1 MSPSQLPEV
10 VMPAFLQRLNGKL
23 GTLKGN
29 SDLAFVLGLFGA
41 VFLLVIPVHK
51 DLLSLLLVI
60 SIGISLLILVTVIY
74 VKDPPEFSVFP
85 TLLLAV
91 TLYRLGLN
99 VASTRLILLEADAGS
114 VIQSF
119 GTFVVG
125 GNYVVGAVVFLIL
138 VIINFVVITKG
149 AGRIA
154 EVTARFTLDA
164 MPGKQM
170 SIDAEL
176 NAGIISEADALSR
189 RERIQKDA
197 DFYGAMDGA
206 SKFVRGDAIAGIV
219 ITVVNVIGGILIGY
233 FQREMPITDALQT
246 YTILSIGDGLVSQ
259 IPAIIVSIAA
269 GILVTRSSEE
279 ANLGEFVGKQLT
291 IYPRAVGISGG
302 MLLAFALFL
311 SDTFWPFF
319 ILAMLCF
326 TVAYLLKKK
335 ALGVGPEIEELPEGM
350 EPAGAHRAAQSRL
363 PGEGAPSGEDG
374 VAAGESASS
383 KTPMESAIDQE
394 VFGLE
399 MGYGLLVLA
408 DKKKGGDL
416 LERITGARTNFAK
429 EMGMLLPT
437 IGVRDNIELE
447 PNEYRFLLRG
457 KEIARSSVIPERVL
471 AMNMGGGET
480 GKLDGIPT
488 VEPVFGIDALWI
500 PEEERRNAEIE
511 GCTVV
516 DPSSVLVTHLS
527 DILKKNAYLILE
539 REGTQRLLDLV
550 KEGNPT
556 LVSELLPDLVNVGI
570 IQRTLQNLLREGISI
585 KNLTLILETIA
596 DMAAITKNPDDLS
609 EQARKRLGMYFVKEY
624 EVESGKLL
632 AMTFEP
638 RLEQILIS
646 RVKRSQFD
654 VGLTMDPS
662 LTEGIVREIEPK
674 ILEMAEQGLTPII
687 ITTSELR
694 LAFRRFM
701 EPSYPQL
708 SVIAY
713 QELPAETVIEP
724 FAAIA
729 LPEQS
734 LPEEITQAM
743 EDVRS
748 SETEAAP
755 ALAA

>member
-1 MSPSQLPEV
+1 MSEIFQ
-10 VMPAFLQRLNGKL
+10 KL
-23 GTLKGN
+23 RSYLSRFGGN
-29 SDLAFVLGLFGA
+29 SDLGFVFGLFGA
-41 VFLLVIPVHK
+41 VLLLVLPVHK
-51 DLLSLLLVI
+51 DILSILLVL
-60 SIGISLLILVTVIY
+60 SIAISLLILLTVIY

-99 VASTRLILLEADAGS
+99 VASTRLILLDGDAGS

-125 GNYVVGAVVFLIL
+125 GNYVVGAVIFFIL

-170 SIDAEL
+170 SIDAEM
-176 NAGIISEADALSR
+176 NSGIITEAQALQR
-189 RERIQKDA
+189 REKIQKDA
-197 DFYGAMDGA
+197 DFYGSMDGA
-206 SKFVRGDAIAGIV
+206 SKFVRGDAIAGIF

-233 FQREMPITDALQT
+233 FQRDMTMSDSLQT
-246 YTILSIGDGLVSQ
+246 YTILSIGDGLVTQ

-279 ANLGEFVGKQLT
+279 ANLGEFVSRQLT
-291 IYPRAVGISGG
+291 IYPKAIAIAGV
-302 MLLAFALFL
+302 MLLMLAIFL

-319 ILAMLCF
+319 ILSICCFLAAVYFSRKSQEPSIEDISSEANQGGAMG
-326 TVAYLLKKK
+326 VPGAK
-335 ALGVGPEIEELPEGM
+335 ALPNQSELTQSNASEGPSL
-350 EPAGAHRAAQSRL
+350 S
-363 PGEGAPSGEDG
+363 
-374 VAAGESASS
+374 
-383 KTPMESAIDQE
+383 PMESAIEQE

-447 PNEYRFLLRG
+447 PNEYRFMLRG
-457 KEIARSSVIPERVL
+457 KEIVRSTLIPDRSL
-471 AMNMGGGET
+471 AMSMGGGDAS
-480 GKLDGIPT
+480 KLNGIPT
-488 VEPVFGIDALWI
+488 TEPVFGIKAMWI
-500 PEEERRNAEIE
+500 PENEKRNAEVE

-516 DPSSVLVTHLS
+516 DPSSVLVTHLA
-527 DILKKNAYLILE
+527 DILKRTAHLILE
-539 REGTQRLLDLV
+539 REGTQRLLDLI
-550 KEGNPT
+550 KDKNPT

-570 IQRTLQNLLREGISI
+570 IQRTLQNLLRERIPI

-596 DMAAITKNPDDLS
+596 DMASLTKNPDDLS
-609 EQARKRLGMYFVKEY
+609 EQTRKRLGMYFIKEY
-624 EVESGKLL
+624 ETEPNKLVAL
-632 AMTFEP
+632 TFEP
-638 RLEQILIS
+638 TLEQTLIS
-646 RVKRSQFD
+646 RVKRSQYD
-654 VGLTMDPS
+654 IGLIMDPH
-662 LTEGIVREIEPK
+662 LTEEIIKEIEPK
-674 ILEMAEQGLTPII
+674 IDEMNNNGITPVIV
-687 ITTSELR
+687 TTAELR

-708 SVIAY
+708 LVLAY
-713 QELPAETVIEP
+713 QELPSETQIEP
-724 FAAIA
+724 FGAIA
-729 LPEQS
+729 LANQS
-734 LPEEITQAM
+734 LPDEIVDAM
-743 EDVRS
+743 NEQESASKEPV
-748 SETEAAP
+748 AA
-755 ALAA
+755 

>member
-1 MSPSQLPEV
+1 MNDLYQKFKSNLG
-10 VMPAFLQRLNGKL
+10 RLS
-23 GTLKGN
+23 GN
-29 SDLAFVLGLFGA
+29 SDLGFVFGLFGA
-41 VFLLVIPVHK
+41 VFLLVVPVHK
-51 DLLSLLLVI
+51 DILSILLVV
-60 SIGISLLILVTVIY
+60 SIAISLLILLTVIY

-85 TLLLAV
+85 TLLLSV

-99 VASTRLILLEADAGS
+99 VASTRLILLDGDAGS
-114 VIQSF
+114 VIESF

-125 GNYVVGAVVFLIL
+125 GNYVVGTVIFLIL

-170 SIDAEL
+170 SIDAEM
-176 NAGIISEADALSR
+176 NSGVITEAEALSK
-189 RERIQKDA
+189 REKIQKDA
-197 DFYGAMDGA
+197 DFYGSMDGA
-206 SKFVRGDAIAGIV
+206 SKFVRGDAVAGIF
-219 ITVVNVIGGILIGY
+219 ITVVNIIGGILIGY
-233 FQREMPITDALQT
+233 FQKEMTIVGSLEK

-259 IPAIIVSIAA
+259 VPAIIISIAA

-291 IYPRAVGISGG
+291 VYPRAIGIAGC
-302 MLLAFALFL
+302 MLLLFAFFL

-319 ILAMLCF
+319 ILSMVCF
-326 TVAYLLKKK
+326 GAAYHYSKVASSEDSEFDEI
-335 ALGVGPEIEELPEGM
+335 GQSSGPSQT
-350 EPAGAHRAAQSRL
+350 AQ
-363 PGEGAPSGEDG
+363 GGAPQQS
-374 VAAGESASS
+374 SALNSEEGQENKLS
-383 KTPMESAIDQE
+383 PMENAIEQE

-416 LERITGARTNFAK
+416 LDRITGARTNFAR

-457 KEIARSSVIPERVL
+457 KEIIRSTILPDRVL
-471 AMNMGGGET
+471 AMSMGGGDA
-480 GKLDGIPT
+480 GKLNGIPT
-488 VEPVFGIDALWI
+488 IEPVFGIQAMWI
-500 PEEERRNAEIE
+500 PDEERRNAEIE

-516 DPSSVLVTHLS
+516 DPSSVLVTHLA
-527 DILKKNAYLILE
+527 DVLKRIAYLILE
-539 REGTQRLLDLV
+539 REGTQRLLDLI
-550 KEGNPT
+550 KDKNPT

-570 IQRTLQNLLREGISI
+570 IQRTLQNLLRERIPI
-585 KNLTLILETIA
+585 KNLTIVLETIA

-624 EVESGKLL
+624 EVETDKLL

-638 RLEQILIS
+638 RLEQTLIS

-654 VGLTMDPS
+654 IGLVMDPN
-662 LTEGIVREIEPK
+662 LTEGIIREIEPK
-674 ILEMAEQGLTPII
+674 IKEMTERGLSPII
-687 ITTSELR
+687 VTTSELR

-708 SVIAY
+708 VVLAY
-713 QELPAETVIEP
+713 QELPTETQIEP
-724 FAAIA
+724 FGAIA
-729 LPEQS
+729 LEAQS
-734 LPEEITQAM
+734 LPPDIISAM
-743 EDVRS
+743 EDSNTPGDPQDIPV
-748 SETEAAP
+748 AA
-755 ALAA
+755 

>member
-1 MSPSQLPEV
+1 MAALV
-10 VMPAFLQRLNGKL
+10 QRLRGKFASL
-23 GTLKGN
+23 GGN
-29 SDLAFVLGLFGA
+29 SDLVFVFGLFGA
-41 VFLLVIPVHK
+41 IFLLVIPVHK
-51 DLLSLLLVI
+51 DLLSLLLVF
-60 SIGISLLILVTVIY
+60 SIGISLLILLTVIY
-74 VKDPPEFSVFP
+74 IKDPPEFSVFP

-114 VIQSF
+114 VIESF

-125 GNYVVGAVVFLIL
+125 GNYVVGAVIFLIL

-149 AGRIA
+149 TGRIA

-176 NAGIISEADALSR
+176 NAGIITESDALR
-189 RERIQKDA
+189 QREKIQKDA
-197 DFYGAMDGA
+197 DFYGSMDGA
-206 SKFVRGDAIAGIV
+206 SKFVRGDAIAGIF
-219 ITVVNVIGGILIGY
+219 ITVVNVIGGILIGF
-233 FQREMPITDALQT
+233 FQRDMPITDALQT

-259 IPAIIVSIAA
+259 IPAIVVSIAA

-279 ANLGEFVGKQLT
+279 SNLGEFVGRQLT
-291 IYPRAVGISGG
+291 IHPRAVGIAGV
-302 MLLAFALFL
+302 MLMAFAFFL

-319 ILAMLCF
+319 ILASLCF
-326 TVAYLLKKK
+326 VVAYSLNKK
-335 ALGVGPEIEELPEGM
+335 ALGVDPELEELS
-350 EPAGAHRAAQSRL
+350 AGSEVALPHQAGQQPRL
-363 PGEGAPSGEDG
+363 PGGDDVPHAESGP
-374 VAAGESASS
+374 AKS
-383 KTPMESAIDQE
+383 PMESAIEQE

-447 PNEYRFLLRG
+447 PNEYRLLLRG
-457 KEIARSSVIPERVL
+457 KEIARSSVLPERVL

-488 VEPVFGIDALWI
+488 VEPVFGIEALWI
-500 PEEERRNAEIE
+500 PEDERRNAEIE

-527 DILKKNAYLILE
+527 DVLKKNAYLILE
-539 REGTQRLLDLV
+539 REGTQQLVDLV
-550 KEGNPT
+550 KERNPT
-556 LVSELLPDLVNVGI
+556 LVSELLPDLVTIGI
-570 IQRTLQNLLREGISI
+570 IQRTLQNLLRERVPI

-596 DMAAITKNPDDLS
+596 DMASITKNPDDLS
-609 EQARKRLGMYFVKEY
+609 EQTRKRLGMYFVKDY
-624 EVESGKLL
+624 EVEPGKLL

-654 VGLTMDPS
+654 IGLSMDPQ
-662 LTEGIVREIEPK
+662 LTEGIVGEMEPK
-674 ILEMAEQGLTPII
+674 IKEMLEQGLTPII
-687 ITTSELR
+687 VTTSELR

-713 QELPAETVIEP
+713 QELPAETIIEP
-724 FAAIA
+724 FGAIA

-734 LPEEITQAM
+734 LPEDITQAM
-743 EDVRS
+743 EENRQFQPEGES
-748 SETEAAP
+748 

>member
-1 MSPSQLPEV
+1 MNDLYQKFKSNLG
-10 VMPAFLQRLNGKL
+10 RLS
-23 GTLKGN
+23 GN
-29 SDLAFVLGLFGA
+29 SDLGFVFGLFGA
-41 VFLLVIPVHK
+41 VLLLVVPVHK
-51 DLLSLLLVI
+51 DILSILLVV
-60 SIGISLLILVTVIY
+60 SIAISLLILLTVIY

-85 TLLLAV
+85 TLLLSV

-99 VASTRLILLEADAGS
+99 VASTRLILLDGDAGS
-114 VIQSF
+114 VIESF

-125 GNYVVGAVVFLIL
+125 GNYVVGTVIFLIL

-170 SIDAEL
+170 SIDAEM
-176 NAGIISEADALSR
+176 NSGVITEAEALSK
-189 RERIQKDA
+189 REKIQKDA
-197 DFYGAMDGA
+197 DFYGSMDGA
-206 SKFVRGDAIAGIV
+206 SKFVRGDAVAGIF
-219 ITVVNVIGGILIGY
+219 ITVVNIIGGILIGY
-233 FQREMPITDALQT
+233 FQKEMTIVGSLEK

-259 IPAIIVSIAA
+259 VPAIIISIAA

-291 IYPRAVGISGG
+291 VYPRAIGIAGC
-302 MLLAFALFL
+302 MLLLFAFFL

-319 ILAMLCF
+319 ILSMVCF
-326 TVAYLLKKK
+326 GAAYHYSKVASSEDSEFDEI
-335 ALGVGPEIEELPEGM
+335 GQSSGPSQAPQG
-350 EPAGAHRAAQSRL
+350 
-363 PGEGAPSGEDG
+363 GAPQQS
-374 VAAGESASS
+374 SALNSEEGQENKLS
-383 KTPMESAIDQE
+383 PMENAIEQE

-416 LERITGARTNFAK
+416 LDRITGARTNFAR

-457 KEIARSSVIPERVL
+457 KEIIRSTILPDRVL
-471 AMNMGGGET
+471 AMSMGGGDA
-480 GKLDGIPT
+480 GKLNGIPT
-488 VEPVFGIDALWI
+488 IEPVFGIQAMWI
-500 PEEERRNAEIE
+500 PDEERRNAEIE

-516 DPSSVLVTHLS
+516 DPSSVLVTHLA
-527 DILKKNAYLILE
+527 DVLKRIAYLILE
-539 REGTQRLLDLV
+539 REGTQRLLDLI
-550 KEGNPT
+550 KDKNPT

-570 IQRTLQNLLREGISI
+570 IQRTLQNLLRERIPI
-585 KNLTLILETIA
+585 KNLTIVLETIA

-624 EVESGKLL
+624 EVETDKLL

-638 RLEQILIS
+638 RLEQTLIS

-654 VGLTMDPS
+654 IGLVMDPN
-662 LTEGIVREIEPK
+662 LTEGIIREIEPK
-674 ILEMAEQGLTPII
+674 IKEMTERGLSPII
-687 ITTSELR
+687 VTTTELR

-708 SVIAY
+708 VVLAY
-713 QELPAETVIEP
+713 QELPTETQIEP
-724 FAAIA
+724 FGAIA
-729 LPEQS
+729 LEAQS
-734 LPEEITQAM
+734 LPPDIISAM
-743 EDVRS
+743 EDSNTPGDPQDIPV
-748 SETEAAP
+748 AA
-755 ALAA
+755 

>member
-1 MSPSQLPEV
+1 MNDLYQKFKLN
-10 VMPAFLQRLNGKL
+10 LGRLS
-23 GTLKGN
+23 GN
-29 SDLAFVLGLFGA
+29 SDLGFVFGLFGA
-41 VFLLVIPVHK
+41 VLLLVVPVHK
-51 DLLSLLLVI
+51 DILSILLVV
-60 SIGISLLILVTVIY
+60 SIAISLLILLTVIY

-85 TLLLAV
+85 TLLLSV

-99 VASTRLILLEADAGS
+99 VASTRLILLDGDAGS
-114 VIQSF
+114 VIESF

-125 GNYVVGAVVFLIL
+125 GNYVVGTVIFLIL

-170 SIDAEL
+170 SIDAEM
-176 NAGIISEADALSR
+176 NSGVITEAEALSK
-189 RERIQKDA
+189 REKIQKDA
-197 DFYGAMDGA
+197 DFYGSMDGA
-206 SKFVRGDAIAGIV
+206 SKFVRGDAVAGIF
-219 ITVVNVIGGILIGY
+219 ITVVNIIGGILIGY
-233 FQREMPITDALQT
+233 FQKEMTIVGSLEK

-259 IPAIIVSIAA
+259 VPAIIISIAA

-291 IYPRAVGISGG
+291 VYPRAIGIAGC
-302 MLLAFALFL
+302 MLLLFAFFL

-319 ILAMLCF
+319 ILSMVCF
-326 TVAYLLKKK
+326 GAAYHYSK
-335 ALGVGPEIEELPEGM
+335 V
-350 EPAGAHRAAQSRL
+350 
-363 PGEGAPSGEDG
+363 
-374 VAAGESASS
+374 ASS
-383 KTPMESAIDQE
+383 EDSEFDEIGQASGPSQAPQGGVPQQSSALNSEEGQENKLSPMENAIEQE

-416 LERITGARTNFAK
+416 LDRITGARTNFAR

-457 KEIARSSVIPERVL
+457 KEIIRSTILPDRVL
-471 AMNMGGGET
+471 AMSMGGGDA
-480 GKLDGIPT
+480 GKLNGIPT
-488 VEPVFGIDALWI
+488 IEPVFGIQAMWI
-500 PEEERRNAEIE
+500 PDEERRNAEIE

-516 DPSSVLVTHLS
+516 DPSSVLVTHLA
-527 DILKKNAYLILE
+527 DVLKRIAYLILE
-539 REGTQRLLDLV
+539 REGTQRLLDLI
-550 KEGNPT
+550 KDKNPT

-570 IQRTLQNLLREGISI
+570 IQRTLQNLLRERIPI
-585 KNLTLILETIA
+585 KNLTIVLETIA

-624 EVESGKLL
+624 EVETDKLL

-638 RLEQILIS
+638 RLEQTLIS

-654 VGLTMDPS
+654 IGLVMDPN
-662 LTEGIVREIEPK
+662 LTEGIIREIEPK
-674 ILEMAEQGLTPII
+674 IKEMTERGLSPII
-687 ITTSELR
+687 VTTTELR

-708 SVIAY
+708 VVLAY
-713 QELPAETVIEP
+713 QELPTETQIEP
-724 FAAIA
+724 FGAIA
-729 LPEQS
+729 LEAQS
-734 LPEEITQAM
+734 LPPDIISAM
-743 EDVRS
+743 EDSNTPGDPQDIPV
-748 SETEAAP
+748 AA
-755 ALAA
+755 